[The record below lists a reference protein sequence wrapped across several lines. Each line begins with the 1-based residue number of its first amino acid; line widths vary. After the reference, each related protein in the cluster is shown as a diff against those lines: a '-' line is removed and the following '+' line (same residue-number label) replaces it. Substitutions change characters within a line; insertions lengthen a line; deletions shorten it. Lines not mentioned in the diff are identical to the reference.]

1 MVFIGSVLT
10 SKAHTWADEIDD
22 DGLPPPQIISNP
34 DNTKTVISYRINED
48 GKKVRVTQKV
58 REITSQERVNHAV
71 AERKKWAKYGLEKG
85 SPAGPNLTTT
95 SVGEELGFRL
105 GLKPTKEE
113 QEKEAAI
120 ASSERQV
127 PTKKVVCRTCGGEHF
142 TLRCPYK
149 DALGSAD
156 ALTENDPSAILGTPP
171 HGEASPTP
179 GVYVPPRLRGKL
191 ADPGRTP
198 VDDRDDSA
206 TLRVSNLSEDV
217 VEDELRGLFGHF
229 GRIMRCHLVRDR
241 DTGRSRGFAFV
252 SYELQ
257 SDAELACKK
266 LNGYGLDNLIMRVEF
281 SKK

>member
-1 MVFIGSVLT
+1 M
-10 SKAHTWADEIDD
+10 
-22 DGLPPPQIISNP
+22 PPPQVINNP
-34 DNTKTVISYRINED
+34 DKTKTIISYRLSDD
-48 GKKVRVTQKV
+48 GKKIRVTQKV
-58 REITSQERVNHAV
+58 REIVTKERVNHAV

-95 SVGEELGFRL
+95 SMGEELGFRL
-105 GLKPTKEE
+105 GLKHTKEE
-113 QEKEAAI
+113 QQKEAEM
-120 ASSERQV
+120 ASIEKQE
-127 PTKKVVCRTCGGEHF
+127 PTKRVSCRTCGGEHF

-156 ALTENDPSAILGTPP
+156 ALTEADSPARLGTPN
-171 HGEASPTP
+171 GDAGNTP

-191 ADPGRTP
+191 SDPGRTP
-198 VDDRDDSA
+198 VDERDDSA

-217 VEDELRGLFGHF
+217 VEEELRGLFGHF
-229 GRIMRCHLVRDR
+229 GRIARCHLVRDR
-241 DTGRSRGFAFV
+241 ETGRSRGFAFV